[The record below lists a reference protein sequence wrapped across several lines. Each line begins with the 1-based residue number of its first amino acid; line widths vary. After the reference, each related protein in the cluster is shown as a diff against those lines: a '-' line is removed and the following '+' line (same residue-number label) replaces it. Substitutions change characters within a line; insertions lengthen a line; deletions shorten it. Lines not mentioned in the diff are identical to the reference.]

1 MLGDTYFCCH
11 LDWVW
16 GRGKKEN
23 DAIPTSGHI
32 LFCSDSV
39 GSSLYNN
46 TFYACGLRFVQSKDF
61 YCSIGRNWMD
71 ELTFHIENA
80 GRFPWT
86 AIYHLQFCSIYTNT
100 KKFDL
105 HIPLLAPLLISL
117 QNRSLLITSPLLQS
131 SFQLCHPSIRPSN
144 APKLAIE
151 KNNNSYVTTITQ
163 IQPTKTLPHH
173 CTTSRASPRHV
184 TITTSIIIITTHKP
198 PSPSPSPPNRIFSA
212 RARREIPGQP

>member
-1 MLGDTYFCCH
+1 M
-11 LDWVW
+11 DWVW

-80 GRFPWT
+80 GRFHWI
-86 AIYHLQFCSIYTNT
+86 AIYYLQFC
-100 KKFDL
+100 
-105 HIPLLAPLLISL
+105 
-117 QNRSLLITSPLLQS
+117 
-131 SFQLCHPSIRPSN
+131 
-144 APKLAIE
+144 
-151 KNNNSYVTTITQ
+151 
-163 IQPTKTLPHH
+163 
-173 CTTSRASPRHV
+173 
-184 TITTSIIIITTHKP
+184 
-198 PSPSPSPPNRIFSA
+198 
-212 RARREIPGQP
+212 